1 MADSILLTNVTNC
14 DMTLTW
20 GCEFNGAFKER
31 IVRLA
36 PRQIYDLVFI
46 CDDDKNRFYA
56 SHEIESL
63 VGRNKLLVTSKAQD
77 DEKMTK
83 EQGKMKEKTTAE
95 KQKINEQTKENLNSA
110 IEKAGVNIKVSEQKA
125 D

>member
-1 MADSILLTNVTNC
+1 MADSVLLTNVTNC
-14 DMTLTW
+14 DMTLNW

-31 IVRLA
+31 AIRLA
-36 PRQIYDLVFI
+36 PRQIYELVFI
-46 CDDDKNRFYA
+46 CDDDKSKFYA

-63 VGRNKLLVTSKAQD
+63 VDRNRLLVTSKAQD

-95 KQKINEQTKENLNSA
+95 KQKINEETKEKLENA
-110 IEKAGVNIKVSEQKA
+110 IGKAGVNIKISEQKA

>member
-1 MADSILLTNVTNC
+1 MAESILLTNVTNC
-14 DMTLTW
+14 DMALNW

-31 IVRLA
+31 TVRLA
-36 PRQIYDLVFI
+36 PRQIYEFVFI

-63 VGRNKLLVTSKAQD
+63 VDRNKLLVTSKAQD

-95 KQKINEQTKENLNSA
+95 KQKINKQTKEKLDSA